1 LRSSARTGA
10 SGRATRLAFPAL
22 AVIAGLALTGCAAEP
37 APVVTQTVV
46 VTATPTPTPTPTPTA
61 TPTPTPTAAAKVVPE
76 DPSLDPNPELPAEPL
91 PEGPAQDLGAILG
104 AQGAPVLD
112 GAGVPIS
119 YKVLEGDSFFDIA
132 QRFNVPMQ
140 QLLKMNP
147 KVSGIGEDIYIR
159 QVLNLDWTKT
169 G

>member
-1 LRSSARTGA
+1 VA
-10 SGRATRLAFPAL
+10 AL
-22 AVIAGLALTGCAAEP
+22 VVAGFALPGCAAAP

-46 VTATPTPTPTPTPTA
+46 VTATPTPTPTPTA
-61 TPTPTPTAAAKVVPE
+61 TPTPTPTPTLEPEPEAVPSE
-76 DPSLDPNPELPAEPL
+76 PDPLDPNPELPAEPL
-91 PEGPAQDLGAILG
+91 PEGPAVDLGASTG
-104 AQGAPVLD
+104 ATGAPVLD
-112 GAGVPIS
+112 GAGMPIS
-119 YKVLEGDSFFDIA
+119 YKVLAGDSFFDIA

-147 KVSGIGEDIYIR
+147 KVAGIGEDIYQR